1 MGKEHLKRCSMSV
14 FPLGK
19 CKLEPQE
26 NTTYLLEWQK
36 LKRLTIPCIGKD
48 AEELGVS

>member
-1 MGKEHLKRCSMSV
+1 MSV

-19 CKLEPQE
+19 SKLEPQE

-36 LKRLTIPCIGKD
+36 LKRLTIPRIGKD